1 MNWVSKRWALSLAFV
16 VVLTFIVILGRTDI
30 GKASPKTSWEYKV
43 ISTDSPGSPTRMVE
57 TERDLNQL
65 GMDGW
70 ELVHFFRGD
79 GRHELYGTWIF
90 KRPK

>member
-1 MNWVSKRWALSLAFV
+1 MNWTSKRWALSLACI

-43 ISTDSPGSPTRMVE
+43 VNTNSQRSTGMEDP
-57 TERDLNQL
+57 ERGLNQL

-70 ELVHFFRGD
+70 ELVHYIRDD
-79 GRHELYGTWIF
+79 GPIASGMWIF